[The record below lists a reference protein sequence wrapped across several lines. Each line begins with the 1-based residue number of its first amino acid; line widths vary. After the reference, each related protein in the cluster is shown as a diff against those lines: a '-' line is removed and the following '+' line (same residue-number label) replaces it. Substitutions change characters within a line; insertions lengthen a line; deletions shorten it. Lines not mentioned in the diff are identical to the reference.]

1 MDLHELISKL
11 GFPIAS
17 AVAGGGAL
25 WAVMRWVMGNLHN
38 EIADLH
44 KKIDDQRDMTV
55 RLIDRIRSLEDSITR
70 VEIVVRTSYELS
82 QEWGRIG
89 RSNND

>member
-44 KKIDDQRDMTV
+44 KKIDDQRDMAV

-70 VEIVVRTSYELS
+70 VEIVTRTAYELS
-82 QEWGRIG
+82 QDWGRIG
-89 RSNND
+89 RSSND

>member
-82 QEWGRIG
+82 QEGGRIG